1 MEAEL
6 AADAARTEEAV
17 IQHLEGLLADGDSAR
32 LCLCKQEVHDLFRGL
47 QVGGKG
53 PAVLPP
59 CPELQETLG
68 PAVVSEL
75 RRVLGGLHK
84 SLSEAR
90 AAPGQ
95 AAQPSS
101 VDKAKH
107 ADPRAARQDAWEEHE
122 ESSHDTL
129 HSPGG
134 SPTAAGAVTP
144 PDAHLLRCAC

>member
-17 IQHLEGLLADGDSAR
+17 LQHLEGLLGDRDSAR

-59 CPELQETLG
+59 CPELQDTLG

-90 AAPGQ
+90 VTPGQ
-95 AAQPSS
+95 AAQPSD
-101 VDKAKH
+101 VDKTKH
-107 ADPRAARQDAWEEHE
+107 ADPRATRQDAWDENE

-134 SPTAAGAVTP
+134 SPDAAGSVTP
-144 PDAHLLRCAC
+144 PDTHLLRCEC